1 MLHYHLRPG
10 GVRSVIESTLPAFAA
25 RLGVE
30 RVVFLT
36 GEAAPD
42 GWSERMAEQLPAG
55 CFSTHIE
62 RALGYFSEQRDA
74 PCEIRHRIR
83 SALRDAIPDAA
94 SAVVW
99 FHNPGLG
106 RNLLV
111 NRAVA
116 TFAARTDARLIFHH
130 HDFWVENRWSRW
142 PEMRQAGCRTLD
154 SVASAMFGVGTRAV
168 HATITSSDARALR
181 LPVVACAP
189 NPQSAITAKSNVR
202 ETRRWL
208 TSQLGDDRPVWILPT
223 RILRRKNPAEA
234 ALIARWLLPDGW
246 LVAFGGEASAG
257 EQEFI
262 RRLNAAASQNH
273 WRAVFHLRRDHASP
287 SPSALIA
294 ASEAVLLT
302 SVQEGFGLAF
312 LEAAVHGKPLIARR
326 LPNVQPDLDALG
338 FEFPHLYDDV
348 IIPSALFDHRT
359 ERLRQHQLFL
369 ATKSRLPEAFR
380 KHAKPPIFSDK
391 MPFSRLTLDA
401 QLEVL
406 RHPPEQSWTACRP
419 LNPVLNQIA
428 ESGLRCTLKSPAFS
442 VSPES
447 TANRLAVLLAR
458 RAPELSLRSARR
470 ALDLLAK
477 ERLASAHRFPI
488 LETV

>member
-10 GVRSVIESTLPAFAA
+10 GVRSVIEATLPALAA

-30 RVVFLT
+30 RIVFLT
-36 GEAAPD
+36 GEAARD
-42 GWSERMAEQLPAG
+42 GWTDRMEAQFAAGYFCTHVER
-55 CFSTHIE
+55 S
-62 RALGYFSEQRDA
+62 LGYFSEQRD
-74 PCEIRHRIR
+74 PPREIRRRIQA
-83 SALRDAIPDAA
+83 ALQAAIPDQD

-111 NRAVA
+111 NQCVA
-116 TFAARTDARLIFHH
+116 AFVAPTRARLIFHH

-142 PEMRQAGCRTLD
+142 VEMRQAGFRTLN
-154 SVASAMFGVGTRAV
+154 SVASAMFAAGTRAV
-168 HATITSSDARALR
+168 HATITSRDARGLR

-189 NPQSAITAKSNVR
+189 NPQCAITAKSNVR

-208 TSQLGDDRPVWILPT
+208 ASQLGDTRPVWILPT

-257 EQEFI
+257 EKEFI
-262 RRLNAAASQNH
+262 RRLNAAASQNR
-273 WRAVFHLRRDHASP
+273 WRVVFHLRRDQGSP

-312 LEAAVHGKPLIARR
+312 LEATVHGKPLIARR
-326 LPNVQPDLDALG
+326 LSNVQPDLDALG
-338 FEFPHLYDDV
+338 LKFPHLYDDV
-348 IIPSALFDHRT
+348 LVPSELFDLRA
-359 ERLRQHQLFL
+359 ERARQHQLFL
-369 ATKSRLPEAFR
+369 AARSQIPAAFR
-380 KHAKPPIFSDK
+380 RYAKPPTFSNE

-406 RHPPEQSWTACRP
+406 RHPPEQSWLACRP

-428 ESGLRCTLKSPAFS
+428 ESGLRCAHAETEIS

-447 TANRLAVLLAR
+447 TAERLAALLAR
-458 RAPELSLRSARR
+458 RAPQLSPHSARR

-477 ERLASAHRFPI
+477 ERLAPAHRFPI
-488 LETV
+488 VDTA